1 MVLIHNER
9 VKLLAS
15 ALNALGVALIVTGV
29 IAPVAGVLYRG
40 TERGAWNDWWF
51 VIGAAWFLAG
61 VGLHSAGQI
70 VLGRVR

>member
-40 TERGAWNDWWF
+40 TEHGAWNDWWF
-51 VIGAAWFLAG
+51 LIGAA
-61 VGLHSAGQI
+61 
-70 VLGRVR
+70 